1 MRIKPWAQMP
11 TEWITDSRIMEFKWT
26 SDGSAGTAALMLF
39 FVLCQCV
46 SDRRLRTIESGP
58 VVVDQ
63 LAANAIVSP
72 YAQHLSDDAAGE
84 IGLHVAAL
92 AGVDL
97 DGAQP
102 AIVEAVAHVT
112 YDEFGDLTGL
122 SRKSISAGLKLL
134 EERGMIRRYS
144 STRTSEYVVKGLE
157 PLKRWAKLPGRALLS
172 PTQTSFKPF
181 AHFSLRSKNE
191 LNALKLHFYYA
202 SVRNAQHAFSECTFE
217 TIHKKTGVA
226 ERDITRANA
235 FLLNAGMMSRYGR
248 EELELGSQ
256 IYSAN
261 RYYMEGYNGLFIQKA
276 GGTTAASAAQA

>member
-11 TEWITDSRIMEFKWT
+11 TEWITDARITEFKWT

-46 SDRRLRTIESGP
+46 SDRRLRTIENEP
-58 VVVDQ
+58 VVIDQ

-72 YAQHLSDDAAGE
+72 YAQHLSTDVVSEIDA
-84 IGLHVAAL
+84 HVAAL

-102 AIVEAVAHVT
+102 AIVEAVAHLT

-122 SRKSISAGLKLL
+122 SRHSISVGLKLL
-134 EERGMIRRYS
+134 EARGMIRRYS
-144 STRTSEYVVKGLE
+144 STRSSEYVVTGLE

-172 PTQTSFKPF
+172 HAQTTFKPF
-181 AHFSLRSKNE
+181 AHFSLRSKIE
-191 LNALKLHFYYA
+191 LNALKLHYYYA
-202 SVRNAQHAFSECTFE
+202 SVRNAQHAYSECTFE

-235 FLLNAGMMSRYGR
+235 FLINAGLMSRCGR
-248 EELELGSQ
+248 EELEPGSQ
-256 IYSAN
+256 VYSAN

-276 GGTTAASAAQA
+276 GAGSNASTARA